1 MSPALSAIRTWFD
14 RLAARA
20 REPRFLLVW
29 VVVCAGLLA
38 LRKPWALHTPQLW
51 AEDGSIF
58 LVQNEQMGLRAWWEP
73 YNGYLHLLPR
83 LIAWAA
89 SRIADVAWW
98 PAIYNGAAFALHIGV
113 LIRLASPRV
122 ALPAKAGFMLALV
135 AVVGTGEPLLNV
147 TNVQWVT
154 AFYLLL
160 HLFLAP
166 PANGAQRVRDLA
178 LLAVVGLNGP
188 FALVFLPLFAWRA
201 WERRSR
207 DAWFACAVLAAC
219 AGVQAKFMLQANLAL
234 EGGGAAFRPLM
245 GLSIPGSR
253 LVTWPFFGPAAV
265 KAWPFAVHAALFVTA
280 VAFTGWRTW
289 RAGADRPM
297 RAVLFAAF
305 VLVTVACSIRVRA
318 DTWEDDNLVNGDRY
332 FFISRV
338 LLTWLL
344 LLEWHAPARFVAWPV
359 RAAFVLGVALHVP
372 HYVIP
377 APPDYRW
384 RQHCDPIRRGQPANI
399 YTLPEGWW
407 IEYPGRPKP

>member
-1 MSPALSAIRTWFD
+1 MSTLSPMPSGWFD
-14 RLAARA
+14 RIAARA
-20 REPRFLLVW
+20 REPRTLLW
-29 VVVCAGLLA
+29 FALGCAVLLA

-83 LIAWAA
+83 LIAWTA

-98 PAIYNGAAFALHIGV
+98 PALYNGAAFLLHLGV
-113 LIRLASPRV
+113 LVRLASPRV
-122 ALPAKAGFMLALV
+122 LLPAKAGFMLALV

-160 HLFLAP
+160 QLFLVP
-166 PANGAQRVRDLA
+166 PATVAQRLRDLA

-188 FALVFLPLFAWRA
+188 FALVFLPLFAWHA
-201 WERRSR
+201 WDRRSR
-207 DAWFACAVLAAC
+207 EAWAAFAVLAVC
-219 AGVQAKFMLQANLAL
+219 AGVQARFMLQANLAL

-245 GLSIPGSR
+245 GFSILGSR
-253 LVTWPFFGPAAV
+253 LITWPFFGPVAV
-265 KAWPFAVHAALFVTA
+265 KAWPFAVHAALFAA
-280 VAFTGWRTW
+280 VVVFVAWRTW
-289 RAGADRPM
+289 RAAADRPI

-338 LLTWLL
+338 LLAWLL
-344 LLEWHAPARFVAWPV
+344 LLEWRAPSRFVAWPI
-359 RAAFVLGVALHVP
+359 RAAFVLGAALHVP
-372 HYVIP
+372 HYAIP

-384 RQHCDPIRRGQPANI
+384 RQHCDPIRQGTPANI